1 MTVCLCAWW
10 TARGHQ
16 QRQHNPHCPTHN
28 PQPAT
33 TRKELHRIMTRYQ
46 VIVNIPESTGFVY
59 VEADSPEDA
68 LAQIDPEG
76 GSVFITSVNGS
87 IEPDFALEA
96 E

>member
-1 MTVCLCAWW
+1 
-10 TARGHQ
+10 
-16 QRQHNPHCPTHN
+16 
-28 PQPAT
+28 
-33 TRKELHRIMTRYQ
+33 MTRYQ